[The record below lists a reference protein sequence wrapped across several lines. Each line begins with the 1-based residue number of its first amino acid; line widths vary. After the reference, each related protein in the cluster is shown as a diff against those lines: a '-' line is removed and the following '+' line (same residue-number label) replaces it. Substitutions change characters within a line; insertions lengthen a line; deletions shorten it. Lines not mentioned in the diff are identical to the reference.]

1 MQVCVKPINQL
12 DAHVLGAW
20 ADLHAE
26 VPAASP
32 FLHPEFALAADY
44 AQGDVEVALFR
55 TDQRIAGFLP
65 YRRRSRRSAE
75 PLGGRLNDVQ
85 GALLA
90 EGFEF
95 DPRQFLSASGIA
107 VWRFDRVPAAQT
119 PFAPYFSTARDSAI
133 MDFPEG
139 FDAYCRARKQAGS
152 RSVEQA
158 LRKERK
164 LSRERGPLRLEFA
177 SDSREVFDQLC
188 AWKSAQRVR
197 TRSPDVLQHDWA
209 RRLIDRLWRSEQTSC
224 KAVLSALYAGDQL
237 LAAHLGLIDQRT
249 LHWWIP
255 AYSGDFSRYSPG
267 LVMLLGLARSA
278 AERGYTRIDL
288 GPGSERYKL
297 SVKTGAYALHRG
309 AVDANP
315 LRRVLW
321 RSADQGR
328 QALRQSAIGERLSH
342 LRRRI
347 QT

>member
-1 MQVCVKPINQL
+1 MQVLVKPINQL
-12 DAHVLGAW
+12 DASVLSAW
-20 ADLHAE
+20 SELHAE
-26 VPAASP
+26 VPQASP
-32 FLHPEFALAADY
+32 FLHPEFALAADH
-44 AQGDVEVALFR
+44 AQGDVEVALFEAE
-55 TDQRIAGFLP
+55 QRPLGFLP
-65 YRRRSRRSAE
+65 FRRRSRRSAE
-75 PLGGRLNDVQ
+75 PLAGRLADVQ

-90 EGFEF
+90 EGADI

-107 VWRFDRVPAAQT
+107 VWRFDRVPATQA
-119 PFAPYFSTARDSAI
+119 PFAPYFSTARDCAI

-139 FDAYCRARKQAGS
+139 FDAYCRARKRAGS

-164 LSRERGPLRLEFA
+164 LARELGPLRLEFA
-177 SDSREVFDQLC
+177 SDSSQVFDQLC

-209 RRLIDRLWRSEQTSC
+209 RRLLDRLWRSEQTSC

-237 LAAHLGLIDQRT
+237 LAAHLGLVDQRT

-255 AYSGDFSRYSPG
+255 AYTGEFGQYSPG

-297 SVKTGAYALHRG
+297 SVKTGSYALHRG

-315 LRRVLW
+315 LRRALW
-321 RSADQGR
+321 RSMDQGR
-328 QALRQSAIGERLSH
+328 GALRQSAVGERLSQ